1 MNSFNSELHFQDTQS
16 AIRKKLEDLLTEFKG
31 LKFVMT
37 SVLEIRKIESDDE
50 TKYSSL
56 YLSSKAETVINDSDV
71 DDVFASFY
79 STIMSNIQEFLEKA
93 WVGLLVHL

>member
-37 SVLEIRKIESDDE
+37 SVLEFRKIESDDE
-50 TKYSSL
+50 TKYSSV

-79 STIMSNIQEFLEKA
+79 STIMSNIQKFLEKA

>member
-1 MNSFNSELHFQDTQS
+1 M
-16 AIRKKLEDLLTEFKG
+16 TEFKG

-37 SVLEIRKIESDDE
+37 SVLEFRKIESDDE

-71 DDVFASFY
+71 DDVFASVY
-79 STIMSNIQEFLEKA
+79 STIMSNIQKSLEKA
-93 WVGLLVHL
+93 WVGLLVYL

>member
-37 SVLEIRKIESDDE
+37 SVLEFRKIERDDE

-71 DDVFASFY
+71 DDVFASVY
-79 STIMSNIQEFLEKA
+79 STIMSNIQKSLEKA